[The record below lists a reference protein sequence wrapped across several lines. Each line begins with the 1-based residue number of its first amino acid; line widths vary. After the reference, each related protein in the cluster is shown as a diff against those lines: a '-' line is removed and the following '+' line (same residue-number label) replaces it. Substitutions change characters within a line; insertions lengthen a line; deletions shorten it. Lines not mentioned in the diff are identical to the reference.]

1 MLNTG
6 YECRLPAA
14 VRYPRGR
21 GPGVEVTAGDETIP
35 IGKSRKLLEGKRVAF
50 LGFGSMTNVL
60 RPVAEHLGGT
70 LIDMRF
76 VKPLDREAV
85 LEAARTHELIV
96 AAEEAGGACDAVL
109 EVLADEGLTVP
120 VMRFGLPDR
129 FVDHGT
135 QAELLAEVGLTS
147 EAIEKKVLERLGA

>member
-1 MLNTG
+1 
-6 YECRLPAA
+6 
-14 VRYPRGR
+14 
-21 GPGVEVTAGDETIP
+21 
-35 IGKSRKLLEGKRVAF
+35 
-50 LGFGSMTNVL
+50 MTNVL

-96 AAEEAGGACDAVL
+96 AAEEGQLAGGACDAVL

-129 FVDHGT
+129 FIDHGT

-147 EAIEKKVLERLGA
+147 EAVEAKVRKRLGA